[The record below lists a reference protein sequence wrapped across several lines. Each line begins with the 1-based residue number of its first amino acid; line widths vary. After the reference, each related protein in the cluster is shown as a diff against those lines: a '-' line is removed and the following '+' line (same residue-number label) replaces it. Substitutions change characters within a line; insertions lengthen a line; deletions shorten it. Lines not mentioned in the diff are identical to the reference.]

1 MDRLMLRAKIHRATV
16 TDANVDYEGSITI
29 DSALLRLADILPNEQ
44 VHVVNVTNGERL
56 ITYAIAGGPGE
67 ICLNGAA
74 AHRCRPGEIV
84 IIMAYASLREDE
96 LHGSH
101 PGSCGSTLR
110 TGRGWR
116 PGSDWRRPA
125 ALSSTSWSSVAG
137 SPAPSPRS
145 MPPGTAVCCC

>member
-16 TDANVDYEGSITI
+16 TDANLDYEGSITI
-29 DSALLRLADILPNEQ
+29 DSALLRLADILPHEQ

-74 AHRCRPGEIV
+74 AHKCRPGEIV

-96 LHGSH
+96 LHGFA
-101 PGSCGSTLR
+101 PR
-110 TGRGWR
+110 IVRVDAQNR
-116 PGSDWRRPA
+116 ARVA
-125 ALSSTSWSSVAG
+125 AGV
-137 SPAPSPRS
+137 
-145 MPPGTAVCCC
+145 